1 VLYHDPHANCD
12 IKFESGRSRARSVAR
27 HRVAAGLLWLATA
40 TFIYLVSLWLLKHHL
55 DWSPAARIAVTLA
68 PLLPGIFYL
77 RALLKSFWQMDELQ
91 RRIQIEALGFALAG
105 TVIVLT
111 TVNVFAAEGVKLVN
125 YPSGLGIG
133 GVYMTAFIL
142 WSVGVSISTFRYR

>member
-1 VLYHDPHANCD
+1 MQTMTTNSTMEEDHTPSPTRN
-12 IKFESGRSRARSVAR
+12 
-27 HRVAAGLLWLATA
+27 RVVAGLLWLATA
-40 TFIYLVSLWLLKHHL
+40 TFIYLVSLWLLKHHS

-68 PLLPGIFYL
+68 PLIPGIFYL

-91 RRIQIEALGFALAG
+91 QRIQIEALGFALAG

-133 GVYMTAFIL
+133 GVYMTTFVL
-142 WSVGVSISTFRYR
+142 WSIGVSISTFRFR

>member
-1 VLYHDPHANCD
+1 MALMQTMTTNMAEDHVPSPACN
-12 IKFESGRSRARSVAR
+12 
-27 HRVAAGLLWLATA
+27 RVTTGLLWLGAA
-40 TFIYLVSLWLLKHHL
+40 TFIYLVSLWLLKHHS

-111 TVNVFAAEGVKLVN
+111 AVNVFAAEGIRLVN

-133 GVYMTAFIL
+133 GVYMTTFIL

>member
-1 VLYHDPHANCD
+1 MQNATTNSNPEEGHARLPACN
-12 IKFESGRSRARSVAR
+12 
-27 HRVAAGLLWLATA
+27 RVAAGLLWLATA
-40 TFIYLVSLWLLKHHL
+40 TFIYLVSLWLLKHHS

-111 TVNVFAAEGVKLVN
+111 AVNVFAAEGVKLVN

-133 GVYMTAFIL
+133 GVYLTTFLL

>member
-1 VLYHDPHANCD
+1 MALMQTATTNSNP
-12 IKFESGRSRARSVAR
+12 EEGQARSLACN
-27 HRVAAGLLWLATA
+27 RVVAGLLWLAAA
-40 TFIYLVSLWLLKHHL
+40 TFIYLVSLWLLKHHS

-77 RALLKSFWQMDELQ
+77 RALLRSFWQMDELQ

-111 TVNVFAAEGVKLVN
+111 TVNVFAAEGLKLVN
-125 YPSGLGIG
+125 YPQGLGIG
-133 GVYMTAFIL
+133 GVYMTMFIL

>member
-1 VLYHDPHANCD
+1 M
-12 IKFESGRSRARSVAR
+12 
-27 HRVAAGLLWLATA
+27 
-40 TFIYLVSLWLLKHHL
+40 
-55 DWSPAARIAVTLA
+55 
-68 PLLPGIFYL
+68 LPGILYL

-91 RRIQIEALGFALAG
+91 QRIQIEALGFALAG

-133 GVYMTAFIL
+133 GVYMTTFLL

>member
-1 VLYHDPHANCD
+1 MTLMQTATTNSNPEEGHA
-12 IKFESGRSRARSVAR
+12 RSRACN
-27 HRVAAGLLWLATA
+27 RVAAGLLWLAA
-40 TFIYLVSLWLLKHHL
+40 AAFIYLISLWLLKHHP
-55 DWSPAARIAVTLA
+55 DWSPTARIAVTLA

-111 TVNVFAAEGVKLVN
+111 TVNVFAAEGVALVN
-125 YPSGLGIG
+125 YPRGVGIG
-133 GVYMTAFIL
+133 GVYLTTFLL

>member
-1 VLYHDPHANCD
+1 MQTATTNSNPEGN
-12 IKFESGRSRARSVAR
+12 RSPACN
-27 HRVAAGLLWLATA
+27 RVAAGLLWLAAA
-40 TFIYLVSLWLLKHHL
+40 TFIYLISLWLLKHHS

-142 WSVGVSISTFRYR
+142 WSIGVSISTFRYR

>member
-1 VLYHDPHANCD
+1 MAEDHVPSPACN
-12 IKFESGRSRARSVAR
+12 
-27 HRVAAGLLWLATA
+27 RVTTGLLWLGAA
-40 TFIYLVSLWLLKHHL
+40 TFIYLVSLWLLKHHS

-111 TVNVFAAEGVKLVN
+111 AVNVFAAEGIRLVN

-133 GVYMTAFIL
+133 GVYMTTFIL